1 MEQGCLSTE
10 DMQLLK
16 KIGIYTFYF
25 TDVDYAID
33 RIRKKYNVI
42 IYHRAAPLATPS
54 GKIMYNFTAKYY
66 NPKMGWDSRTFIDTP
81 RKWDS
86 NIYEAKRRAIR
97 AAAQWIL
104 AHKCKKISIKSA
116 KK

>member
-25 TDVDYAID
+25 TSVDYAID
-33 RIRKKYNVI
+33 RIRKKYSVLISVNMGILNSRVCYNVNI
-42 IYHRAAPLATPS
+42 RYVLPKR
-54 GKIMYNFTAKYY
+54 MFTYY
-66 NPKMGWDSRTFIDTP
+66 MPIDIPWNP
-81 RKWDS
+81 
-86 NIYEAKRRAIR
+86 NIYEVKRKAIR
-97 AAAQWIL
+97 VAAKWIL
-104 AHKCKKISIKSA
+104 AHKCKKVSIKSA